1 MGTREL
7 TIKTDLRCLK
17 KEYGVRQMSRR
28 IRISP
33 NRRRIVH
40 SSAPWIYRVYM
51 IVCVHVCVGGSH
63 IELRMQLTICM
74 YIHCTSSM
82 FNYVTT

>member
-1 MGTREL
+1 MGSEQKGTREL

-51 IVCVHVCVGGSH
+51 IVCVHVCVCVGGGGGGGGVT
-63 IELRMQLTICM
+63 L
-74 YIHCTSSM
+74 
-82 FNYVTT
+82 NYVCN